1 MPNKVLDDETLQQT
15 VDACRIYGDRTS
27 AATALG
33 IAESSLRRRRRMAAE
48 RGIMA
53 RDVPPDAPVEL
64 PTFPDDDVEA
74 DQILDMMEQRFHK
87 RLQHQKSLRWF
98 PIKFKSSA
106 PIALVVIGDPH
117 LGSNGCNIPL
127 LRHHINLMKQTPNC
141 YPSIVTGKQRRDF

>member
-1 MPNKVLDDETLQQT
+1 
-15 VDACRIYGDRTS
+15 
-27 AATALG
+27 
-33 IAESSLRRRRRMAAE
+33 
-48 RGIMA
+48 MA

-141 YPSIVTGKQRRDF
+141 YAVNIGDTVDNWGYGRLVALYADNDVSKATERKLARSFLEDSGIPWAVWLEGNHDNRDSGS